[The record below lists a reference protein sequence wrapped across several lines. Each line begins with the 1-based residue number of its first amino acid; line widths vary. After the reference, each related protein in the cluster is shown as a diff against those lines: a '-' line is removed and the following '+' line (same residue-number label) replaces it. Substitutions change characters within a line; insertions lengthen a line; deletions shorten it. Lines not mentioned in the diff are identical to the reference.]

1 MAVPRTSLFL
11 AVAVTAALALAG
23 CSSSGSSGSASGAA
37 GATSDGATGSAP
49 AAAGAAG
56 VGGGAEAKPPAG
68 SQSSQEPQAQP
79 GAAPAAIVKQRVVRT
94 AQVVVQVDGEL
105 APAAAKVRGIA
116 QGLGGSVASETT
128 TFADV
133 GDPGTTTSG
142 DHPSGT
148 SGDGS
153 SSPPAG
159 SSSAP
164 AAGSSSAAA
173 AAGSTAAAKPAHPGQ
188 SLLVL
193 RVPESSLDQALA
205 QITGPAG
212 VGRELSRSANAEDVT
227 GDLADLQ
234 SRVATQRASVERIR
248 ALLGKAAA
256 LRDVVLLES
265 EVTKREA
272 DLEALE
278 ARRAALADRADL
290 ATLTVDLRTAAAV
303 VAPQEEKQQQ
313 NAFLDGLNSG
323 WEALVASMT
332 VILTVLGALLPLA
345 IVLVL
350 VGGPVLWV
358 LRRRRR
364 PVPPPAPAPAP
375 SPDAGI

>member
-1 MAVPRTSLFL
+1 MAVPRTPLSLSL
-11 AVAVTAALALAG
+11 AVVAAFALVG
-23 CSSSGSSGSASGAA
+23 CSASSGTSSGASSAVSDAA
-37 GATSDGATGSAP
+37 GPGAP
-49 AAAGAAG
+49 AAGG
-56 VGGGAEAKPPAG
+56 GGGASGKARG
-68 SQSSQEPQAQP
+68 DSQGSQEPQAQP
-79 GAAPAAIVKQRVVRT
+79 GAAPAAAVRQRVIRT

-105 APAAAKVRGIA
+105 APAAAKVRAIA
-116 QGLGGSVASETT
+116 QGLGGTVASETT
-128 TFADV
+128 TYAEA

-142 DHPSGT
+142 GGPSAT
-148 SGDGS
+148 PGD
-153 SSPPAG
+153 G

-164 AAGSSSAAA
+164 AAGPSGAGASSP
-173 AAGSTAAAKPAHPGQ
+173 GKPAHPGQ

-205 QITGPAG
+205 QITGSAG
-212 VGRELSRSANAEDVT
+212 VGKELSRSANAQDVT

-234 SRVATQRASVERIR
+234 SRVATQRSSVARIR
-248 ALLGKAAA
+248 DLLGKAGS

-303 VAPQEEKQQQ
+303 AAQPEEEQ
-313 NAFLDGLNSG
+313 NAFLEGLNSG
-323 WEALVASMT
+323 WDALVASMT

-350 VGGPVLWV
+350 VGGPLLCV

-364 PVPPPAPAPAP
+364 PVPPPAPAP
-375 SPDAGI
+375 SSGGGN

>member
-1 MAVPRTSLFL
+1 V
-11 AVAVTAALALAG
+11 
-23 CSSSGSSGSASGAA
+23 
-37 GATSDGATGSAP
+37 
-49 AAAGAAG
+49 
-56 VGGGAEAKPPAG
+56 
-68 SQSSQEPQAQP
+68 
-79 GAAPAAIVKQRVVRT
+79 
-94 AQVVVQVDGEL
+94 
-105 APAAAKVRGIA
+105 
-116 QGLGGSVASETT
+116 
-128 TFADV
+128 
-133 GDPGTTTSG
+133 
-142 DHPSGT
+142 
-148 SGDGS
+148 
-153 SSPPAG
+153 
-159 SSSAP
+159 
-164 AAGSSSAAA
+164 
-173 AAGSTAAAKPAHPGQ
+173 AHPGQ

-193 RVPESSLDQALA
+193 RVPEPSLDQALA
-205 QITGPAG
+205 QISGPAG
-212 VGRELSRSANAEDVT
+212 VGKELSRSANAQDVT

-248 ALLGKAAA
+248 ALLGKAGS

-303 VAPQEEKQQQ
+303 VTPPEEKKQ
-313 NAFLDGLNSG
+313 NAFLEGLNSG
-323 WEALVASMT
+323 WDAVVASMT

-364 PVPPPAPAPAP
+364 PVPPAAPAASP
-375 SPDAGI
+375 SAGS